1 MSDERTNQPR
11 SWLEKLTDL
20 FSDDPQSRQ
29 DIQDI
34 IREAAERSIVDG
46 DTLALLEGALQVS
59 EMQVRDI
66 MVSRSQM
73 VTINIDDPIEEYLP
87 RLVNAAHSR
96 IPVMGGEDLN
106 DVVGLLLVK
115 DLLPLVLSSTTDGL
129 KLEDIMRPP
138 SFVPES
144 KRLNVLLHEFRAKR
158 NHMAIVVDEFG
169 GIAGLVTIED
179 VLEQI
184 VGDIKDE
191 YDPEEESLI
200 RDLNGGVAIVNA
212 LTPVEDFNQ
221 HFSASFSDDEFDTI
235 GGIVMHYFGRIP
247 EANESINI
255 DGWQFKVLQSTG
267 RQLGLLEVQ
276 ANES

>member
-34 IREAAERSIVDG
+34 IREAAERSIVDS

-66 MVSRSQM
+66 MVPRSQM
-73 VTINIDDPIEEYLP
+73 VSINIDDPIEDYLP
-87 RLVNAAHSR
+87 RLITAAHSR
-96 IPVMGGEDLN
+96 IPVMGGEDHN

-115 DLLPLVLSSTTDGL
+115 DLLPLVLSPNTDGL
-129 KLEDIMRPP
+129 TIEGIMRPVT
-138 SFVPES
+138 FVPES

-191 YDPEEESLI
+191 YDPVEESLI
-200 RDLNGGVAIVNA
+200 RDLSGGVALVNA
-212 LTPVEDFNQ
+212 LTPVEDFNEHFAT
-221 HFSASFSDDEFDTI
+221 HFSDEEFDTI

-247 EANESINI
+247 EANESIHI
-255 DGWQFKVLQSTG
+255 DGWQFKVLHSTG

-276 ANES
+276 AVV